1 MCIFL
6 IHIIPVQSISWPVCL
21 SHPHYTYTIYKLA
34 HMSDGR
40 LTESPCVRVAY
51 FSLVSIVLSPLWNGT
66 GMHLG
71 NVGKGILN

>member
-1 MCIFL
+1 
-6 IHIIPVQSISWPVCL
+6 
-21 SHPHYTYTIYKLA
+21 
-34 HMSDGR
+34 MSDGR